1 MSETTS
7 LEVFTINNFF
17 SVLTSSISFM
27 GPEGNFSQEKKKKC
41 WWGIIFHI
49 LRSSKWNCI
58 FFVFYEGACGTGV
71 YLVFSGLTRSLLP
84 GSHPSSGL
92 PRRQVH
98 LLQHLLLLLFLIRV
112 FWTGWRYLRHFTL
125 YSIHP
130 RSWWWAGWWRWG
142 EKGRGSRERGGNVSV
157 TRVTRVVKM
166 KQSASDCLG
175 VSARIEIF

>member
-41 WWGIIFHI
+41 RWGIIFHI

-71 YLVFSGLTRSLLP
+71 YLVFGGLTRSLLP
-84 GSHPSSGL
+84 GSHPSGGL

-130 RSWWWAGWWRWG
+130 RSWW
-142 EKGRGSRERGGNVSV
+142 
-157 TRVTRVVKM
+157 
-166 KQSASDCLG
+166 
-175 VSARIEIF
+175 